1 MKPGRYK
8 KSLHKAWR
16 RLQNR
21 IHGGRR
27 ILVLGDSHCGVYEY
41 CFDQGY
47 LVPHLLNCEIVAG
60 ATAYGLNNDRSA
72 TMAWHRF
79 DRALKRYR
87 DFDVVLI
94 MLGEVDCS
102 YALWQK
108 SARTGLPPEAF
119 FDRCFAGLERL
130 LQRVRAEG
138 GAARKVIFAGASL
151 PTIADQYSAVQEN
164 QLRRSISATQMQRTQ
179 LVLAFNRQL
188 EVFAAMNRIAYF
200 DLTRQTLNPVSGL
213 VDERYLATPEDH
225 HLSHPATGKLWAA
238 TLLECLSC

>member
-60 ATAYGLNNDRSA
+60 ATAYGLNNDQSA

-108 SARTGLPPEAF
+108 SERTGLPPEAF

-130 LQRVRAEG
+130 LQRVRSEG
-138 GAARKVIFAGASL
+138 GAARKVIVAGASL
-151 PTIADQYSAVQEN
+151 PTIADQYAAVQEN
-164 QLRRSISATQMQRTQ
+164 ELRRSIAATQMQRTQ
-179 LVLAFNRQL
+179 LVLAYNACL
-188 EVFAAMNRIAYF
+188 AEFAYAHDVRYF
-200 DLTRQTLNPVSGL
+200 DLTAETLDPETRL
-213 VDERYLATPEDH
+213 VARCYLAEPDDH

-238 TLLECLSC
+238 SLLRCL